1 MRLSLYSQP
10 KSDLSLTY
18 LIDLKFPWKICHR
31 YLGSLG
37 FVYGRL
43 RKAKLMRLPLET
55 ESDFLY
61 GEYADFVY
69 DYIFLEDAPHNST
82 LLITTTLL

>member
-1 MRLSLYSQP
+1 
-10 KSDLSLTY
+10 
-18 LIDLKFPWKICHR
+18 
-31 YLGSLG
+31 
-37 FVYGRL
+37 
-43 RKAKLMRLPLET
+43 MRLPLET